1 MLSLKQRQVKIYV
14 FGTCASLSD
23 SGMYDNL
30 IVAAD
35 ILWGQGDKELIQAKG
50 KYNLDLSLGL
60 QGSYSSNSN
69 DKEQLLHCDRD
80 EDEDEEPPE
89 CRHVKVKRRQVM
101 KCR

>member
-35 ILWGQGDKELIQAKG
+35 ILWGQGDKELI
-50 KYNLDLSLGL
+50 
-60 QGSYSSNSN
+60 
-69 DKEQLLHCDRD
+69 
-80 EDEDEEPPE
+80 
-89 CRHVKVKRRQVM
+89 
-101 KCR
+101 